1 MNPLQQFV
9 TELLEQEG
17 AVVEPIEPEGLE
29 VLAPASLQQSLRLPE
44 LARLGFGAELP
55 ADAQRVSLESDWME
69 RLAGLLEERGRW
81 LEWIVAVD
89 NPAPSSP
96 ERILQHGLEL
106 LNATYRLQ
114 GVEPAW
120 TRYLILRFR
129 YAAVSDEKRDGILEL
144 GFNLANGATL
154 DELLAG
160 LVAGAME
167 LEPLAAA
174 PTGVDL
180 PSTWPAQRL
189 QPILERALAQRVGR
203 QLEPFLKGMRRRQER
218 DLKRLHDYHNDLR
231 REALERLAVFPSG
244 ELNEKRQLER
254 QRQQLRLAAIA
265 REHEAK
271 VNDLRQKYAVKVT
284 LEWVQTLELI
294 MPVQRFAVLIKRRK
308 GERLL
313 TLDWNPLARRLE
325 QAPCEYSYTWERPR
339 EVCDEALHL
348 LSPAAHGPCPQCGR
362 AYCRVCHPEKCPKCG
377 RTTDPGSALI
387 SLGSPQTGDGTAP

>member
-9 TELLEQEG
+9 AELLEQEG

-29 VLAPASLQQSLRLPE
+29 VLAPAPLQQALRLPE

-69 RLAGLLEERGRW
+69 RLAGLLAERGRR
-81 LEWIVAVD
+81 LEWIVAMD
-89 NPAPSSP
+89 NPAPGSP
-96 ERILQHGLEL
+96 ERILQHGLDL

-167 LEPLAAA
+167 LEPLAAP

-180 PSTWPAQRL
+180 PSTWQPQRL

-231 REALERLAVFPSG
+231 REALERLAVLPSG
-244 ELNEKRQLER
+244 ELNEKQQLER

-265 REHEAK
+265 REYEAK

-308 GERLL
+308 RERLL
-313 TLDWNPLARRLE
+313 MLDWNPLARRLE

-377 RTTDPGSALI
+377 KTTDPGSVLI
-387 SLGSPQTGDGTAP
+387 PLGSQQTGDGTAP